1 MVTGRSQTFR
11 GRRRSCLGLLLGQA
25 MGINDYILRIT
36 GKSMLAAAAPEKKN
50 YENLHIM
57 LNITCCS
64 CCVVVVVT
72 EAAG

>member
-11 GRRRSCLGLLLGQA
+11 GRRRSCLGLLLRQA

-36 GKSMLAAAAPEKKN
+36 GKSMLAAAAEKKN

-57 LNITCCS
+57 LNISCCS